1 MAIKKITKRWL
12 FNSFFVILS
21 ILIVLIIGFSVGIRG
36 YYYSSVMQTLKSR
49 ADVVGTLLKNYAENP
64 SVDFE
69 AKVRQIVEEFDAK
82 ESMELIAIDNKGRVL
97 LTSSGFA
104 PEKDMYMPDYLKALN
119 SSEGIAD
126 YHGMVDGEN
135 IMSVTMLSPVK
146 NEYISALR
154 IVTSLDKVDGQIVS
168 FIVIIALVGVAI
180 IFFVI
185 LSSSYFINSIV
196 NPVGEIGK
204 TARLISQ
211 GNFGVRLQKSKNDE
225 VGELCD
231 IINDMA
237 EELQTTE
244 KIKNEFISSVSH
256 ELRTPLTAIK
266 GWGETLRS
274 DENIDKVM
282 FQKGMGVIINE
293 TERLSGM
300 VEELLD
306 FSRIQ
311 SGNFR
316 LNFSKIDIIAEL
328 SDAVLMYT
336 ERARRDQI
344 ELVYNEPEELC
355 VVNGDRNRLRQV
367 FINIIDNALKYSDPG
382 DTVKVVATISENS
395 IVIIIA
401 DTGIGI
407 KSDDLHHVKNKFY
420 KANTSRR
427 GSGIGLAVADNIVQ
441 MHGGTLDIY
450 SEENVGTTVT
460 ITIPLEKKKE
470 TEQNKVQ

>member
-1 MAIKKITKRWL
+1 MAIKKITKRWF

-21 ILIVLIIGFSVGIRG
+21 ILIVLIIGFSLGIRA
-36 YYYSSVMQTLKSR
+36 YYYAGVMQILMSR
-49 ADVVGTLLKNYAENP
+49 ADAATTLLKSYAENP
-64 SVDFE
+64 STDFE
-69 AKVRQIVEEFDAK
+69 AKVRQIVEEFDSK
-82 ESMELIAIDNKGRVL
+82 ESMELIAIDNRGQVV

-104 PEKDMYMPDYLKALN
+104 PQKDVSMPDYYQAI
-119 SSEGIAD
+119 SSPDGLGEFEGSVSGETIMAVTKLAPIKND
-126 YHGMVDGEN
+126 YV
-135 IMSVTMLSPVK
+135 
-146 NEYISALR
+146 SAFRL
-154 IVTSLDKVDGQIVS
+154 VCSLEKVDEQIVS
-168 FIVIIALVGVAI
+168 VIAIIVLIGIST

-185 LSSSYFINSIV
+185 LSSSYFISSIV
-196 NPVGEIGK
+196 NPVSEIGD

-211 GNFGVRLQKSKNDE
+211 GNFGVRLKKQKNDE

-266 GWGETLRS
+266 GWGETLLS
-274 DENIDKVM
+274 EENPDSVM
-282 FQKGMGVIINE
+282 FKKGMGVIISE

-311 SGNFR
+311 SGNLKLVFA
-316 LNFSKIDIIAEL
+316 KIDIVAEL

-336 ERARRDQI
+336 ERARRDKI
-344 ELVYNEPEELC
+344 ELSYEEPEDIF

-382 DTVKVVATISENS
+382 DSVRVIVEIKEEEITIK
-395 IVIIIA
+395 IA

-407 KSDDLHHVKNKFY
+407 KKEDLSQIKTKFY
-420 KANTSRR
+420 KANTTRR
-427 GSGIGLAVADNIVQ
+427 GSGIGLAVADSIVD
-441 MHGGTLDIY
+441 MHSGHLDIS
-450 SEENVGTTVT
+450 SEENVGTTVS
-460 ITIPLEKKKE
+460 ITLPRFNP
-470 TEQNKVQ
+470 NKN